1 MKLPVTILVPT
12 INAEVH
18 VDELLDTVLP
28 YFEDVIVVDSF
39 SADKTVDL
47 CLKRRVKIVQRP
59 FQTSS
64 DQFGWMLTQLPVRT
78 EWVMLLAQDERVTP
92 ELRAAMARQIT
103 VDSPFNGFTV
113 RWRLWFMGAPLHAAP
128 AIPRVFR
135 RGHVAVTQVTCNEHF
150 ELTDGVLGALDANIE
165 HKDTPTLWDWYE
177 KQNLYTTREAIG
189 IVQGKARTERP
200 KFFGNRNERRHW
212 FARHLPNLPLGFGY
226 LLMFLGYYF
235 KYGAWKDGKIG
246 YYWTK
251 CRVWVQWVTF
261 FKVKEIR
268 RTGIIPRMPEP
279 RRGTYD
285 KRIMQS
291 GLQQQLLPDVVA
303 EWRARESAMRV

>member
-1 MKLPVTILVPT
+1 MGMLPITIVVPT
-12 INAEVH
+12 INAEAH
-18 VDELLDTVLP
+18 MDELLDTVLP

-39 SADKTVDL
+39 SYDKTVDI
-47 CLKRRVKIVQRP
+47 CLKRGVKIVQRP
-59 FQTSS
+59 FVTSS
-64 DQFGWMLTQLPVRT
+64 DQFGWMLTKMPIST
-78 EWVMLLAQDERVTP
+78 EWIMLLSQDERVTP
-92 ELRAAMARQIT
+92 ELREAMARQIAGGT
-103 VDSPFNGFTV
+103 SHNGFTV

-135 RGHVAVTQVTCNEHF
+135 KGHVGVTQVTCNEHF
-150 ELTDGVLGALDANIE
+150 EITDGTMGALDANIE

-189 IVQGKARTERP
+189 IVQGNARTEKP
-200 KFFGNRNERRHW
+200 KLFGNCNERRHW
-212 FARHLPNLPLGFGY
+212 FAQHLPGLPFGLGYAMMFFGY
-226 LLMFLGYYF
+226 YLR
-235 KYGAWKDGKIG
+235 YGAWKDGWTG

-268 RTGIIPRMPEP
+268 RTGVIPKMPEP

-285 KRIMQS
+285 PRIMQS
-291 GLQQQLLPDVVA
+291 DLQKQWLPEVVA
-303 EWRARESAMRV
+303 AWEASKK